1 MPSRGESNQ
10 VGGDMDEASMTLVVE
25 ISTGV
30 YWRPIRPATLLPEG
44 IPVGD
49 AAEDATKSAA
59 AYWGLPDFV
68 FHSSQQFSGHSS
80 WEIGDAIIVVG
91 NTAASVQVKARQAP
105 SADENR
111 ERLWLDKKISQAERQ
126 AMGTIKRV
134 KSTPQ
139 TILINQRGQE
149 VAIKGPDKSWQA
161 IVVLDHPGVHD
172 YMPHGGAL
180 VLLRRDWEF
189 LFEQLKSTYAVL
201 EYLRRVSSTDPV
213 MLGQEPVRYYEF
225 AAVDAATPPSPLDP
239 RLATINHTARST
251 PLLPQAP
258 AGHGD
263 HQHHLLLRS
272 ILEDIATIPLKAD
285 GMTYADVLDVMACLD
300 ATPVGDRADLG
311 RTLLG
316 WFAELAKLPP
326 DADNTLRSRG
336 IILPDRPYLL
346 FAAAN
351 RHNAMVME
359 GFSMYVSLRHQ
370 QHLDLLPERS
380 KMMTVGVLLTP
391 RLDGRRR
398 WDTTMTAAF
407 GEERFDD
414 EVRRAAEEL
423 WGRLG
428 EHVVKSTAEID
439 A

>member
-1 MPSRGESNQ
+1 
-10 VGGDMDEASMTLVVE
+10 MTLMVE
-25 ISTGV
+25 TSSGV
-30 YWRPIRPATLLPEG
+30 YLRPIRPATLLPEG
-44 IPVGD
+44 MPVGD
-49 AAEDATKSAA
+49 AAEHATKSAA
-59 AYWGLPDFV
+59 AYWGLPDFA
-68 FHSSQQFSGHSS
+68 FHSSQQFSGHASR
-80 WEIGDAIIVVG
+80 EIGDAILVVG

-111 ERLWLDKKISQAERQ
+111 ERLWLDKKINQAARQ
-126 AMGTIKRV
+126 AVGTIRRV

-139 TILINQRGQE
+139 TILVNQRGHE
-149 VAIKGPDKSWQA
+149 VAIKGSDKSWQA
-161 IVVLDHPGVHD
+161 IIVLDHPGVHD
-172 YMPHGGAL
+172 YMPPHGGPV

-201 EYLRRVSSTDPV
+201 EYLPRVSSTEPV
-213 MLGQEPVRYYEF
+213 MLGQEPLRYYEF
-225 AAVDAATPPSPLDP
+225 AAADAATRPSPLDP
-239 RLATINHTARST
+239 RLATINHTASST

-258 AGHGD
+258 AGHGEY
-263 HQHHLLLRS
+263 QHHLLLRS
-272 ILEDIATIPLKAD
+272 ILEDIATIRPKAD
-285 GMTYADVLDVMACLD
+285 GMTYADVLDVLACLD
-300 ATPVGDRADLG
+300 ATPVGDRAQLG

-316 WFAELAKLPP
+316 WFAELAKHPP
-326 DADNTLRSRG
+326 DADLTWRSRG

-351 RHNAMVME
+351 RHGPLVME

-391 RLDGRRR
+391 RLDGQRR
-398 WDTTMTAAF
+398 WDTTMAAAW

-414 EVRRAAEEL
+414 EVRGAAEEL

-428 EHVVKSTAEID
+428 EHVVKSTTEID